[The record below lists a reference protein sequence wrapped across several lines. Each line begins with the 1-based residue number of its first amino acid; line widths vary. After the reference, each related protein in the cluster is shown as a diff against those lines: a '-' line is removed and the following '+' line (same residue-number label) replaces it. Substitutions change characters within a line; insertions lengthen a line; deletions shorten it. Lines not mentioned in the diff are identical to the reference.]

1 MELEITQAGSSD
13 QTPPKGG
20 GEASKCSAFPRPR
33 NPPVA
38 LTLPLLGMLFPSA
51 HFSHRKLIIVN
62 TCIS

>member
-13 QTPPKGG
+13 QTPAKGG
-20 GEASKCSAFPRPR
+20 GGSKCSAFPRPR
-33 NPPVA
+33 NPPAA

-62 TCIS
+62 IRIS